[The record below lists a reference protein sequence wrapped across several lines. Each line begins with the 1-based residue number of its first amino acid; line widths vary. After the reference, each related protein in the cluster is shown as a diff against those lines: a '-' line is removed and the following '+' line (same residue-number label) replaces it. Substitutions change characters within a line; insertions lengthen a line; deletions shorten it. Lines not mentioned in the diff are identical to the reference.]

1 VKKVNQQHILKFISL
16 IAGGLAAIKGISLI
30 EQYYNFSQGLQ
41 IGSGVLIFVVSYFIN
56 WYLLL
61 LLMRLG
67 KYFNYLLD
75 NTSIEII
82 VGATTGLLVGV
93 LLGILSGYPFSLIR
107 GIGNYLSV
115 LVFFL
120 FGYLGL
126 QIGTRRAQD
135 LWRFFPFQRKSKED
149 NKKATVL
156 KKVLDTSAIIDG
168 RIYDVCLSHFL
179 EGVLL
184 VPVFVIEELQHIAD
198 SEDSL
203 RRGKGRRG
211 LDLLSK
217 MQKHPDINI
226 DIVEDSIPEEKEVDM
241 KLIRLC
247 KKLEAAIITN
257 DYNLNKVA
265 EVHRIKV
272 LNINELANAV
282 KVIVYPGEV
291 MQINILKE
299 GKEAG
304 QGVGYL
310 DDGTMVVVEDARDVL
325 GQSVE
330 VVVTSVFQT
339 AAGRMIFTRRI
350 KEDNQ
355 YPFEHVIK
363 DSNVHGVNAFG

>member
-1 VKKVNQQHILKFISL
+1 MNKKHILKFISL
-16 IAGGLAAIKGISLI
+16 ITAGLITIKGIYLL
-30 EQYYNFSQGLQ
+30 EQSYNFLEGLQ
-41 IGSGVLIFVVSYFIN
+41 IGSGIILFVASYFIS
-56 WYLLL
+56 WYFLR

-67 KYFNYLLD
+67 KSFNYLLD

-82 VGATTGLLVGV
+82 VGATSGLLVGV

-135 LWRFFPFQRKSKED
+135 LWRFFPFQRKGKED
-149 NKKATVL
+149 NKKQTVA

-168 RIYDVCLSHFL
+168 RIYDVCLSSFL

-217 MQKHPDINI
+217 MQKHPEINI
-226 DIVEDSIPEEKEVDM
+226 DIIEDSIPEEKEVDM

-247 KKLEAAIITN
+247 KKLEASIITN

-265 EVHRIKV
+265 EVHSIKV

-282 KVIVYPGEV
+282 KVIVYPGEI

-310 DDGTMVVVEDARDVL
+310 DDGTMVVVEDAKEVL
-325 GQSVE
+325 GRNVE

-350 KEDNQ
+350 KEDHQ
-355 YPFEHVIK
+355 HPFEQHIIK